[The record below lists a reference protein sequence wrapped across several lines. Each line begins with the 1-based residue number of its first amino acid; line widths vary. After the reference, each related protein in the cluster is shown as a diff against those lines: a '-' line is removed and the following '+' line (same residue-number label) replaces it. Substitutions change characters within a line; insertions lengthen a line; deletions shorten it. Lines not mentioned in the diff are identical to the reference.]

1 MLSEK
6 YYEELKKYEA
16 LINRKN
22 EIDTDFTMVFMTN
35 TNILY

>member
-16 LINRKN
+16 LINRKMRS
-22 EIDTDFTMVFMTN
+22 IQ
-35 TNILY
+35 ILQWCL